1 MLCETLNSQNIK
13 IESKMNTNFKDEL
26 DLINQEKRKSLRK
39 LTSNDLDDVYNLIV
53 KNKHRYIGIDSKEDT
68 LLTIEEGLS
77 FGVYIDNTQ
86 LAGVL
91 LSFIPKKLD
100 VFYFRKEETLISD
113 ILVVDT
119 SFIKQGIAMQLKDKL
134 KDVAKELGYIKYIAS
149 TVSPI
154 NLRMVNLNL
163 RQGYKIDSLLRKKD
177 DIQVP
182 DFLEHSY
189 SKYSYYQDFELELVP
204 SLQESLKNTVSPV
217 ESYRYLMVYDV
228 PEKDNT
234 VKE

>member
-1 MLCETLNSQNIK
+1 MDL
-13 IESKMNTNFKDEL
+13 NFKDEH
-26 DLINQEKRKSLRK
+26 DLINQEKRKSLQK
-39 LTSNDLDDVYNLIV
+39 LTSNDLDEVYNLIV
-53 KNKHRYIGIDSKEDT
+53 KNNHRYIGIDSKEDT

>member
-1 MLCETLNSQNIK
+1 MNSD
-13 IESKMNTNFKDEL
+13 FKNEL
-26 DLINQEKRKSLRK
+26 DLINQEKRKLLRK
-39 LTSNDLDDVYNLIV
+39 LTSNDLDDVHNLIV

-77 FGVYIDNTQ
+77 FGVYIDDTQ

-100 VFYFRKEETLISD
+100 VFYFKKEETLISD

-119 SFIKQGIAMQLKDKL
+119 AFIKQGIAMQLKDKL
-134 KDVAKELGYIKYIAS
+134 KAVVKELGYIKYIAS

-154 NLRMVNLNL
+154 NLRMVNIFLH
-163 RQGYKIDSLLRKKD
+163 QGYKIDSLLRKKD

-189 SKYSYYQDFELELVP
+189 SKHSYYQNFELELVP
-204 SLQESLKNTVSPV
+204 NLQETLKNTVSQV
-217 ESYRYLMVYDV
+217 ESYRYLMVYNV

-234 VKE
+234 VKED

>member
-1 MLCETLNSQNIK
+1 
-13 IESKMNTNFKDEL
+13 MNRDFKDEL

-39 LTSNDLDDVYNLIV
+39 LTSNDLDDAYNLIV

-77 FGVYIDNTQ
+77 FGVYIDDTQ

-100 VFYFRKEETLISD
+100 VFYFKKEETLVSD
-113 ILVVDT
+113 ILVVNN
-119 SFIKQGIAMQLKDKL
+119 SFIKQGIAMQLKDNL
-134 KDVAKELGYIKYIAS
+134 KAVAKELGYIKYIAS

-189 SKYSYYQDFELELVP
+189 SKHSYYQDFELELVP
-204 SLQESLKNTVSPV
+204 SLQESLKNTVSKV

-234 VKE
+234 VKDLNESK

>member
-1 MLCETLNSQNIK
+1 
-13 IESKMNTNFKDEL
+13 MNRDFKDEL

-39 LTSNDLDDVYNLIV
+39 LTSNDLDDAYNLIV

-77 FGVYIDNTQ
+77 FGVYIDDTQ

-100 VFYFRKEETLISD
+100 VFYFKKEETLVSD
-113 ILVVDT
+113 ILVVDN

-134 KDVAKELGYIKYIAS
+134 KAVAKELGYIKYIAS

-163 RQGYKIDSLLRKKD
+163 KQGYKIDSLLRKKD

-189 SKYSYYQDFELELVP
+189 SKHSYYQDFELELVP
-204 SLQESLKNTVSPV
+204 SLQESLKNTVSKV
-217 ESYRYLMVYDV
+217 GSYKYLMVYDV
-228 PEKDNT
+228 PEQDNT
-234 VKE
+234 VIE

>member
-1 MLCETLNSQNIK
+1 
-13 IESKMNTNFKDEL
+13 MNTNFKDEF

-39 LTSNDLDDVYNLIV
+39 LTSSDLNDVYNLIV

-189 SKYSYYQDFELELVP
+189 SKHSYYQDFELELVP

-234 VKE
+234 VK